1 MLVFVLIFVL
11 FYMFRLPSFCPASEE
26 KKLYLNLFMIFVI
39 FFLIYR
45 IFIYLLNLFCFPCV
59 FFFCFLKNLL
69 GRLFNSFVFIFP
81 ISSKIV

>member
-45 IFIYLLNLFCFPCV
+45 IFIYLSEL
-59 FFFCFLKNLL
+59 
-69 GRLFNSFVFIFP
+69 SI
-81 ISSKIV
+81 